1 MRSAIGKYMHVVH
14 AVRDAELF
22 TSCHLADILHEDAI
36 DHALGSEPRF
46 SSLLI
51 FLLHE
56 CV

>member
-1 MRSAIGKYMHVVH
+1 MRNVVGKYMHVVH
-14 AVRDAELF
+14 AVRDTELF
-22 TSCHLADILHEDAI
+22 MSRHLTNMLHEDAI

-51 FLLHE
+51 FLLHG